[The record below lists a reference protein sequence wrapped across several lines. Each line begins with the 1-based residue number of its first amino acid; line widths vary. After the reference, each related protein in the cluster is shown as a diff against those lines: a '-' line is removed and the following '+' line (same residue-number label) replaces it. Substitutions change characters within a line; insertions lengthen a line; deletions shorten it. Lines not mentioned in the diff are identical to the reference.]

1 MQDTRFLIEADW
13 RSSWLLRIVCALAL
27 WGFGIVSVG
36 LLLSGIV
43 MHGLQPGAGPLL
55 AITGGVVAT
64 AVYLVLC
71 RLTVRAGLTLA
82 GGQSQAG

>member
-1 MQDTRFLIEADW
+1 MHDTRFLVEADW

-36 LLLSGIV
+36 LLLSGIFL
-43 MHGLQPGAGPLL
+43 HGAQPGAGALL

-64 AVYLVLC
+64 VAYLVLC
-71 RLTVRAGLTLA
+71 RWTVRAGLTLA
-82 GGQSQAG
+82 GGRPRTP